1 MDTLKDRIAEKVKTF
16 YNTMGEAK
24 AELLVNKVANRIAV
38 IRVKT
43 LGENL
48 TEVCRIRQ
56 LATHCQRSRPRHKTT
71 NWLKGK
77 QGSLLRHCNHDRDE
91 RISRDFELSSN
102 KNKI

>member
-1 MDTLKDRIAEKVKTF
+1 MDTLKDRIPEKVKTF
-16 YNTMGEAK
+16 YNTVGEEE

-43 LGENL
+43 LKQKL

-56 LATHCQRSRPRHKTT
+56 LATHCQRSRPRRWTT

-77 QGSLLRHCNHDRDE
+77 AAS
-91 RISRDFELSSN
+91 
-102 KNKI
+102 

>member
-1 MDTLKDRIAEKVKTF
+1 MDTLKDRIPEKVKTF
-16 YNTMGEAK
+16 YNTVGEAE

-43 LGENL
+43 LKQKL

-56 LATHCQRSRPRHKTT
+56 LATHCQRSRPRRWTT

-77 QGSLLRHCNHDRDE
+77 QAS
-91 RISRDFELSSN
+91 
-102 KNKI
+102 

>member
-1 MDTLKDRIAEKVKTF
+1 MDTLKDRIPDNVKTF
-16 YNTMGEAK
+16 YNTVGEAE

-43 LGENL
+43 LKQKL

-56 LATHCQRSRPRHKTT
+56 LATHCQRSRPRRWTT

-77 QGSLLRHCNHDRDE
+77 EAPCLRHFSPHCR
-91 RISRDFELSSN
+91 R
-102 KNKI
+102 